1 MPLTH
6 TQPNATSR
14 VYAKSLYE
22 LCMSTPGGGA
32 GKAKVE
38 ETLDELEQIAELT
51 KTHPQL
57 GEVFASPSI
66 GTKERTAAL
75 NSIFKG
81 RISDT
86 TLHFVQ
92 VLNDKGRIDLFP
104 AIVQSFDEVV
114 QEQFGT
120 IEADLFTAQPA
131 TPDMIR
137 EITDRLSKTLGKQVV
152 VHPYTEPAM
161 IGGVKIKI
169 GDQLLDAS
177 VATQLAKLKD
187 QLTKQG
193 VSSMRA
199 KLGNILGE

>member
-14 VYAKSLYE
+14 VYAKSLFE
-22 LCMSTPGGGA
+22 LCMTTHAA
-32 GKAKVE
+32 GRAKVD
-38 ETLDELEQIAELT
+38 ETLDELEQIVELT
-51 KTHPQL
+51 KTHAQL

-66 GTKERTAAL
+66 GTKDRAKSL
-75 NSIFKG
+75 NNIFKG

-86 TLHFVQ
+86 TLRFVQ
-92 VLNDKGRIDLFP
+92 VLNEKGRIDLFP

-120 IEADLFTAQPA
+120 IEADIFTAQPA
-131 TPDMIR
+131 TPDMVR

-152 VHPYTEPAM
+152 VHAYTEPSM